1 MTPKFLA
8 IAALLLLSACAP
20 EGDSGDADK
29 AREPELV
36 KGLNMPEGL
45 KDCKTFRVYGEHD
58 FAMLVTRCPHSDTT
72 TRGSWKNA
80 PTSVVAND
88 EEEQDPAQ

>member
-20 EGDSGDADK
+20 DAEENDAGVK
-29 AREPELV
+29 NPELV

-45 KDCKTFRVYGEHD
+45 KDCKTFRVWGEHN
-58 FAMLVTRCPHSDTT
+58 FYMLVTRCPHSDTA

-80 PTSVVAND
+80 ATSVVAND